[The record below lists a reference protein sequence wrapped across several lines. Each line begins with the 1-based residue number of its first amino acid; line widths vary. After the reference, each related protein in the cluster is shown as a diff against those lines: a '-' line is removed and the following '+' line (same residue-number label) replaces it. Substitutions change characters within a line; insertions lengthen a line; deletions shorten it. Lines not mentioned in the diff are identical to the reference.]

1 MLVSFS
7 DLHFVRCIKPNRAKR
22 AHAFDRSMVE
32 TQLRCSGVFEAVRVI
47 GMGFPDRVPHFQVYG
62 QYARLLP
69 EDERPAVD
77 VHGTPEEGEKAAVE
91 QVLARRARSRPSSP
105 DLRRSPLPQ
114 VLAWLEVE
122 AELYAVG
129 FTKVFFKAGVLPR
142 LRKLKELHGSVVER
156 AASTRSED
164 TTLSARLVAPK
175 AQTAPTE
182 PQSAG

>member
-1 MLVSFS
+1 
-7 DLHFVRCIKPNRAKR
+7 
-22 AHAFDRSMVE
+22 
-32 TQLRCSGVFEAVRVI
+32 
-47 GMGFPDRVPHFQVYG
+47 
-62 QYARLLP
+62 
-69 EDERPAVD
+69 
-77 VHGTPEEGEKAAVE
+77 
-91 QVLARRARSRPSSP
+91 
-105 DLRRSPLPQ
+105 

-164 TTLSARLVAPK
+164 TAPSARLVAPK